1 MPRAAPTGIASIT
14 TTAPGPN
21 RMGQSEIFPE
31 TDYYFGAD
39 TFLNDL
45 EYMDMLEAAED
56 EELFRMLGVNSSVPT
71 PQFPTK
77 EEVQD
82 YAAQKYVDAVADYM
96 QLPAGITQTEA
107 KQAVED
113 AKRVL
118 VDLNVPRSTIESAT
132 NDYFLEGIDTSR
144 GIPGV
149 MGPSISGAIS
159 QGIEKGSE
167 LFGMGAEGLASLVG
181 ADKALSSALLNLP
194 NPGVTFVFDESGRKT
209 PIITGQTPS
218 GTQVGVN
225 VNDPYGI
232 TDIIEGMR
240 TGDLDIYDVIGAGGR
255 VITGTSKATSLADD
269 DETKK
274 TGVETGVN
282 VTLGG
287 ENGADPATKVTKTT
301 IADIPKVS
309 TTDKTTIA
317 DIPKVSTTDKT
328 TIAGIPKVSTTDK
341 ATIAGIPK
349 VSTTDKTTIAGIPK
363 VSTTDKTTVTDIPK
377 ISTTAT
383 DKTTVTD
390 IPKISTTDK
399 TTVTDIPKIS
409 TTATDKTTVTDIPK
423 ISTTATDKTTVTDIP
438 KISTAELDKILTG
451 IGGRPAVPGGYDV
464 PVLTTSADKIP
475 ADKIPAD
482 KIPGGGD
489 AGGLGLPEETAMP
502 TGGMRGVATE
512 QAGVADIAMLYD
524 PSLSLAENMARIL
537 GKKKNEQADAVDSA
551 LMYGGGIV
559 QPTDLNAEIRRI
571 IEGR

>member
-390 IPKISTTDK
+390 IPKIST
-399 TTVTDIPKIS
+399 
-409 TTATDKTTVTDIPK
+409 
-423 ISTTATDKTTVTDIP
+423 
-438 KISTAELDKILTG
+438 AELDKILTG

>member
-317 DIPKVSTTDKT
+317 
-328 TIAGIPKVSTTDK
+328 GIPKVST
-341 ATIAGIPK
+341 
-349 VSTTDKTTIAGIPK
+349 
-363 VSTTDKTTVTDIPK
+363 
-377 ISTTAT
+377 
-383 DKTTVTD
+383 
-390 IPKISTTDK
+390 
-399 TTVTDIPKIS
+399 
-409 TTATDKTTVTDIPK
+409 TDKTTVTDIPK